1 MRMFPVAPLI
11 ARYLTGDVAIS
22 DVVVPTGSS
31 VVICIQHV
39 HMDPE
44 HFPEPH
50 KFIPE
55 RFLPDNKRRPF
66 SYLPFSAGPRN
77 CIGLRY
83 AMLLMKTIVS
93 TVLRHYKVTTS
104 LKIADILLKVD
115 ILLKSVRGFPVA
127 LEPRPYNN

>member
-1 MRMFPVAPLI
+1 MEGALPPPLPAKLHLLVVYKI
-11 ARYLTGDVAIS
+11 AVW
-22 DVVVPTGSS
+22 PT
-31 VVICIQHV
+31 
-39 HMDPE
+39 
-44 HFPEPH
+44 
-50 KFIPE
+50 
-55 RFLPDNKRRPF
+55 
-66 SYLPFSAGPRN
+66 
-77 CIGLRY
+77 GLRY

>member
-1 MRMFPVAPLI
+1 MSREVLQFHTQTLRSFVFTVI
-11 ARYLTGDVAIS
+11 AA

-77 CIGLRY
+77 CIGTFIRLSWLRFVI
-83 AMLLMKTIVS
+83 LFG
-93 TVLRHYKVTTS
+93 
-104 LKIADILLKVD
+104 LLKYAT
-115 ILLKSVRGFPVA
+115 IFLLHQYVRFS
-127 LEPRPYNN
+127 R